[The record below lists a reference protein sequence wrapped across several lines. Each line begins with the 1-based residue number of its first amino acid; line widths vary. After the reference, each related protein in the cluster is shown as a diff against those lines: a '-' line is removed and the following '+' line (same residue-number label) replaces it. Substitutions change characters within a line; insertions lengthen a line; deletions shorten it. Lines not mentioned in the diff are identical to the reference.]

1 MRNDGPR
8 GRRDFS
14 PREEAYIRTHAR
26 EISWAQIARDLGRLY
41 PEDNGGH
48 RSRGAV
54 QAFGTTDPEALVA
67 KVLKVRK
74 PLYDQAT
81 ARGLDL
87 NEVLER
93 ALSTILKKP
102 KNAK

>member
-1 MRNDGPR
+1 MRADGPR

-14 PREEAYIRTHAR
+14 PREEAYIRAHAR

-41 PEDNGGH
+41 PEDNGGS

-67 KVLKVRK
+67 KVVKIPK
-74 PLYDQAT
+74 PLYDQAA

-87 NEVLER
+87 NQVLER
-93 ALSTILKKP
+93 ALSAMMKKP
-102 KNAK
+102 KSTK